1 MAEGINIM
9 FAADVGRWVA
19 FAPNAVPPAAI
30 LKAMRWALDRCYLP
44 RLRSAPAGPRREQ
57 MRARVDL
64 LEWMWRQGVVVD
76 QFHQATARAEVELSG
91 NPAPASTKLISIGG

>member
-1 MAEGINIM
+1 MADGINIL

-57 MRARVDL
+57 MQARVAL
-64 LEWMWRQGVVVD
+64 LEQAWREGRAVD
-76 QFHQATARAEVELSG
+76 QFHQATSRAEVELTA
-91 NPAPASTKLISIGG
+91 NPAPKATKLISIGG